1 LSDTAGEKLITRCT
15 EAEAQP
21 FEAIMLAQNAYD
33 HALEVAI
40 KMHTVATAGL
50 NGTRLTQWKTVCVK
64 YGLKDVGN
72 YVVRRIDGRPFI
84 VELAVDPEEA

>member
-21 FEAIMLAQNAYD
+21 FEAIMCAQSAYD

-40 KMHTVATAGL
+40 KMHTVATSGL
-50 NGTRLTQWKTVCVK
+50 NGRRLAHWKTVCAK
-64 YGLKDVGN
+64 YGLKDGGN

-84 VELAVDPEEA
+84 VELADGPEEA

>member
-15 EAEAQP
+15 EAEATP
-21 FEAIMLAQNAYD
+21 FEAIMLRAERLRPRARGRDQDAHGRDGRAQRHGAWT
-33 HALEVAI
+33 H
-40 KMHTVATAGL
+40 
-50 NGTRLTQWKTVCVK
+50 WKTVCAK

-84 VELAVDPEEA
+84 VELA

>member
-15 EAEAQP
+15 EAEATP
-21 FEAIMLAQNAYD
+21 FEAIMCAQNAYD
-33 HALEVAI
+33 HALELAI
-40 KMHTVATAGL
+40 KTHTISTAGL
-50 NGTRLTQWKTVCVK
+50 NGRRLTHWKTVCAK

-84 VELAVDPEEA
+84 VEIADAPEEA

>member
-21 FEAIMLAQNAYD
+21 FEAIMCAQSAYD

-40 KMHTVATAGL
+40 KTHTVATAGI
-50 NGTRLTQWKTVCVK
+50 NGTAPGALED
-64 YGLKDVGN
+64 GLRQ
-72 YVVRRIDGRPFI
+72 VRAQGRRQLRRAPHRRPP
-84 VELAVDPEEA
+84 VHRGAR